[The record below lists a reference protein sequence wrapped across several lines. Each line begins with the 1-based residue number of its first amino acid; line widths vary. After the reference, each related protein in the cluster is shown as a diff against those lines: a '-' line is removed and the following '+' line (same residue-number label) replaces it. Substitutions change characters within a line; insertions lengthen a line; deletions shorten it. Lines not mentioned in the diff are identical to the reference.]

1 MYDCFYCY
9 PITYNLTNKHM
20 KDKIKSINIL
30 LKAINAKN
38 KGTQDTK
45 SFTNENI

>member
-1 MYDCFYCY
+1 
-9 PITYNLTNKHM
+9 M
-20 KDKIKSINIL
+20 KNKIKSINKL

-45 SFTNENI
+45 SFTNEDI

>member
-1 MYDCFYCY
+1 ME
-9 PITYNLTNKHM
+9 
-20 KDKIKSINIL
+20 DKIKNINKL

-45 SFTNENI
+45 SLTDKDI